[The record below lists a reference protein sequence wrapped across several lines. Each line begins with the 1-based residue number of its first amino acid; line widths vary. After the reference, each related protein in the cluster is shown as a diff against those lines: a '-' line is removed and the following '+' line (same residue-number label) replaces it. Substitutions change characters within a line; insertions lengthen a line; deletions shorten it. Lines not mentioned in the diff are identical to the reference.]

1 MTGSKPADRS
11 RGAQGRGGGRVT
23 ARGFVLADRQA
34 GAYGKVDVRRVFHVE
49 QQRKSE
55 AAEWVLAYAKNA
67 ARISFR
73 HLVGAQLATA
83 SVCLRRASRKGF
95 RRMGAKRLR
104 AREAAGRYGT
114 KGGA

>member
-67 ARISFR
+67 ARILKYPRFCSYSVAR
-73 HLVGAQLATA
+73 AGVGWLAGCEVPVRAA
-83 SVCLRRASRKGF
+83 SYS
-95 RRMGAKRLR
+95 
-104 AREAAGRYGT
+104 AGGT
-114 KGGA
+114 